1 MHSLVPESSQ
11 NYSNFSEVMIE
22 LYGND
27 MELVTEDVFGKIVEF
42 VSKIDVLINIKN
54 MNRLVVWL

>member
-1 MHSLVPESSQ
+1 MV
-11 NYSNFSEVMIE
+11 E

-27 MELVTEDVFGKIVEF
+27 MELVSEDVFGKIVEF